1 MKKVKVIK
9 PLRINQH
16 ILEVGDVFD
25 VAEVYEEDTAMLGGT
40 FFRPAN
46 VEGMNKGCY
55 WLFTEKTF
63 KIIAW
68 LKPKNQHT

>member
-1 MKKVKVIK
+1 MLKVKVIK

-16 ILEVGDVFD
+16 LLNVGDVFD
-25 VAEVYEEDTAMLGGT
+25 VAEVEQDASTNAT

-46 VEGMNKGCY
+46 VKGMPQGTF

-63 KIIAW
+63 EVIA
-68 LKPKNQHT
+68 